1 MALLKISSNQIG
13 DIPRWTL

>member
-13 DIPRWTL
+13 DIPRWAL